1 MTESTLPNTNAG
13 APAVTDTKPTTVATT
28 TVIPDATNTFDP
40 SKITDEQFELVFN
53 DPRLF
58 KHQRFQQ
65 LNQRAKQAD
74 EFEAKQKAAE
84 DATLK
89 EQAKWQELAEKKE
102 LEVKTWQEKYTG
114 RTIDN
119 AIQLEAS
126 KAGAVDVEAVL
137 KLIDRSKLVVADDGT
152 VNGVADAVSA
162 LISAKPYLKNGTA
175 PTKIGDATN
184 PGGVSSQ
191 APKTFKASQ
200 LKDVAFYRANAK
212 DIDIAMRLGLIE
224 NDLPR

>member
-13 APAVTDTKPTTVATT
+13 APAGTDPNTTPVAKTT
-28 TVIPDATNTFDP
+28 ETPGATNTFDP
-40 SKITDEQFELVFN
+40 SKIPDEQFDLVFN

-74 EFEAKQKAAE
+74 EFEAKQKEAE
-84 DATLK
+84 DAKLK

-102 LEVKTWQEKYTG
+102 QEVKTWQEKYTG

-184 PGGVSSQ
+184 PGGASSQ

-200 LKDVAFYRANAK
+200 LSDVKFYRENEK
-212 DIDIAMRLGLIE
+212 DIMTAMRLGLIE
-224 NDLPR
+224 NDLAK